1 MSKLKNLLKMQIQTF
16 LYKNKLFLIKK
27 LKITTK
33 TTISKTK
40 LHHYTQFFS
49 AAKHLLHNI
58 FYSNI
63 LFYSVS
69 NGSIEN
75 CNGNR

>member
-40 LHHYTQFFS
+40 LHHCSFFS

-75 CNGNR
+75 CNRNR